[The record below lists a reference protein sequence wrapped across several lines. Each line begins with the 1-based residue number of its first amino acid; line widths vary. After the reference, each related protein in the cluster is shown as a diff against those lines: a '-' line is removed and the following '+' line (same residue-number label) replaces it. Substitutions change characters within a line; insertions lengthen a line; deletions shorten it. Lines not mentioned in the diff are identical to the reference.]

1 MFDDFMLPWTS
12 FPPFSSWTFAMPRAA
27 PRAILSRV
35 SQLKGVLSSPLL
47 PEKIKGELF

>member
-27 PRAILSRV
+27 PIAILTRV

-47 PEKIKGELF
+47 PENLEWPLF